1 MFAFLS
7 TVTLKVCR
15 GELKEGWSPEVLPL
29 LPSTVPL
36 HFHLPTSYLWSNR
49 LEVIWGIYQLNSTAQ
64 PVRGLFHDS
73 LKALN
78 PLLCWKK
85 KFKANAP
92 LTPSSNTTT
101 HRLTIFAKL
110 GDDHSHM
117 RCTQTLTNEHN
128 CKIKG
133 EFILLTSKVCNITAL
148 LLS

>member
-15 GELKEGWSPEVLPL
+15 GKLKEGWSPEVLPL
-29 LPSTVPL
+29 LPSRVPL

-49 LEVIWGIYQLNSTAQ
+49 LEVIWGIPAQFYSPTCQRSISWFIKGFEPTA
-64 PVRGLFHDS
+64 
-73 LKALN
+73 
-78 PLLCWKK
+78 LLEK

-101 HRLTIFAKL
+101 HRLTVFAKL